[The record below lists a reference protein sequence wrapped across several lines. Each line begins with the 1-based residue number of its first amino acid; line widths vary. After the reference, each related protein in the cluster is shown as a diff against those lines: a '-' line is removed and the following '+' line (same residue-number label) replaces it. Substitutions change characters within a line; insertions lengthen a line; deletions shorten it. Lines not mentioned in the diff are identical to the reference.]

1 MLDPVMQRLFIVNH
15 VLLKELRVHL
25 GDLGIEALLD
35 LVGQLLD

>member
-1 MLDPVMQRLFIVNH
+1 MQRLFIVNH

>member
-1 MLDPVMQRLFIVNH
+1 MQRLFIVNH
-15 VLLKELRVHL
+15 ELLKELRVHL